1 MKQLAGVL
9 SVLAVVALFMK
20 GFDSNGVVST
30 AEAAAASKA
39 TTTVTK
45 TSTTKATT
53 KTVTTVKTATKTVAP
68 K

>member
-30 AEAAAASKA
+30 AEAASKA

-45 TSTTKATT
+45 TSTTKVTT
-53 KTVTTVKTATKTVAP
+53 KTVTTTKTATKTVAP